1 MVNYN
6 SIWEMLKKRYD
17 GMVRFKA
24 LWDENMKAFF
34 VPDDEV
40 THRLTSSNFS
50 VFTVFERIR

>member
-24 LWDENMKAFF
+24 FWDENMKAFF
-34 VPDDEV
+34 VPHNEATKLIDLKKV
-40 THRLTSSNFS
+40 
-50 VFTVFERIR
+50 I

>member
-24 LWDENMKAFF
+24 LRDENENALF
-34 VPDDEV
+34 VPDNE
-40 THRLTSSNFS
+40 TFGL
-50 VFTVFERIR
+50 